1 MKFTDMRVK
10 TTLVPGFAL
19 LAAIVLLVSAL
30 SIDQGTQQNAALVEQ
45 SAAAAETLKRQV
57 AGLLRL
63 VAAFKTSELR
73 HSIA

>member
-63 VAAFKTSELR
+63 VAAFKTSEPR